1 MVARTKTSRHRPIK
15 RPKVATL
22 FCAEGLRA
30 QACVVVDALAVR
42 GWSVQLQTGDAAR
55 EALKRFR
62 DPSTGIRV
70 LCLPE
75 PLDVASQQALRRALD
90 PLGRG
95 DLLIV
100 DFFTPR
106 SVVENVLKFGGYRVG
121 PRRPRTPRR
130 TTRSYLAQPTLI
142 EHAVDVGYWS
152 RYGVG
157 AAAAGVAILGGM
169 STFWAMRPD
178 VRPVPAAAAVAAE
191 RAPQTSAQNSPLVEQ
206 TALSNTH
213 AVPDPDPV
221 LSARPRAPV
230 PAEPIPEEPAE
241 PQATLEEIALPEVP
255 VEGLV
260 AIERPYTPPVSISRG
275 GAPGLPRA
283 PHLGTLDPFGT
294 RATPR

>member
-1 MVARTKTSRHRPIK
+1 M
-15 RPKVATL
+15 
-22 FCAEGLRA
+22 
-30 QACVVVDALAVR
+30 VVDALSVR

-62 DPSTGIRV
+62 DPNTGIRV

-75 PLDVASQQALRRALD
+75 PLDPSSQQALRKALD

-106 SVVENVLKFGGYRVG
+106 SVVENILKFGGYRVG
-121 PRRPRTPRR
+121 ARRPRSQRR

-152 RYGVG
+152 RYGMG

-169 STFWAMRPD
+169 STFWAIRPD
-178 VRPVPAAAAVAAE
+178 VSPTPKAPVAAASETVEA
-191 RAPQTSAQNSPLVEQ
+191 SPLVDRS
-206 TALSNTH
+206 ALSNT
-213 AVPDPDPV
+213 VPVQDLEPPPMP
-221 LSARPRAPV
+221 RPRKAVAP
-230 PAEPIPEEPAE
+230 EQIPEEPEE
-241 PQATLEEIALPEVP
+241 PLATLEEVELPEVP
-255 VEGLV
+255 IEGLV
-260 AIERPYTPPVSISRG
+260 AVERRREAPVSISRG

-283 PHLGTLDPFGT
+283 PRLGTVDPFGT
-294 RATPR
+294 DAAPTAR